1 MLQSINIKK
10 FALFSNTEVN
20 FNDGMTALSG
30 ETGAGKSII
39 VDAIGLLMGRKNIRK
54 IKEDDI
60 EMSCCFELKN
70 QQIKSILH
78 QNEFIRDG
86 ENTCIFRLKIVN
98 NTSKHYINDIQ
109 VTKSKL
115 NEIGSFLIDIYG
127 QNENRFI
134 LKNEVQLNKLDSYSK
149 NLDDIKLLNDI
160 YNEIIDIK
168 RKIDNMSKGG
178 LNYEEHIKILEEEI
192 KEISNYLITKDE
204 FDNILREIKVLS
216 NSEETLKNVN
226 ECYEKIYNNESFNI
240 YSELSNIS
248 NTISDISDI
257 DHKIRNLADQINN
270 SLDEIKD
277 ISKEIQHYRD
287 SIEINPEKLNSLNLK
302 ITELNEIFRKYKTN
316 ESEII
321 NLHSNKTKE
330 LENLLSNKEDVAK
343 LNENYAKLIKKYH
356 PLAKSISKIRSISA
370 KNFENDIVN
379 QLSKLNMGGCEFKI
393 KIDTNCNIIS
403 ATGYDNVNFLI
414 KTNKKTQLLPIKDI
428 ASGGELSRI
437 SLVIQLLARN
447 NNDSET
453 MIFDEVDTGIG
464 GATSEVIG
472 MFLSKLS
479 KNAQVFCVTHQAQI
493 AGKAANHFLIEK
505 NNNLGEVKI
514 TELSMDERIN
524 EIARMIGGVD
534 VTNKTL
540 EYANEILSKWKTI
553 HLQIHHIKLM
563 SDLVF

>member
-10 FALFSNTEVN
+10 FALFSNTEIN

-70 QQIKSILH
+70 QQVKSILH
-78 QNEFIRDG
+78 QNEFISDG

-168 RKIDNMSKGG
+168 RKIDNMSKDG

-216 NSEETLKNVN
+216 NSEETLKSVN
-226 ECYEKIYNNESFNI
+226 ECYEKLYNNESFNI

-248 NTISDISDI
+248 NTISDISEI

-321 NLHSNKTKE
+321 KLHSNKTKE
-330 LENLLSNKEDVAK
+330 LEDLLSNKEDVAK

-379 QLSKLNMGGCEFKI
+379 QLSKLNMDGCEFKI
-393 KIDTNCNIIS
+393 KIDTNCNIVS

-464 GATSEVIG
+464 GATSEIIG

-540 EYANEILSKWKTI
+540 EYANEILSK
-553 HLQIHHIKLM
+553 
-563 SDLVF
+563 

>member
-178 LNYEEHIKILEEEI
+178 LNYEEHIEILEEEI

-226 ECYEKIYNNESFNI
+226 ECYEKLYNNESFNI

-321 NLHSNKTKE
+321 KLHSNKTKE
-330 LENLLSNKEDVAK
+330 LEDLLSNKEDVAK

-356 PLAKSISKIRSISA
+356 PLAKNISKIRSISA

-379 QLSKLNMGGCEFKI
+379 QLSKLNMDGCEFKI
-393 KIDTNCNIIS
+393 KIDTDCNIVS

-540 EYANEILSKWKTI
+540 EYANEILSK
-553 HLQIHHIKLM
+553 
-563 SDLVF
+563 

>member
-39 VDAIGLLMGRKNIRK
+39 IDAIGLLMGRKNIRK

-178 LNYEEHIKILEEEI
+178 LNYEEHIEILEEEI

-226 ECYEKIYNNESFNI
+226 ECYEKLYNNESFNI
-240 YSELSNIS
+240 YSELSNVS

-321 NLHSNKTKE
+321 KLHSNKTKE
-330 LENLLSNKEDVAK
+330 LEDLLSNKKDVAK
-343 LNENYAKLIKKYH
+343 LNEKYAKLMKKYH
-356 PLAKSISKIRSISA
+356 PLAKNISKIRSISA

-393 KIDTNCNIIS
+393 KIDTDCNIVS

-505 NNNLGEVKI
+505 NNNLAEVKI

-540 EYANEILSKWKTI
+540 EYANEILSK
-553 HLQIHHIKLM
+553 
-563 SDLVF
+563 

>member
-39 VDAIGLLMGRKNIRK
+39 IDAIGLLMGRKNIRK

-86 ENTCIFRLKIVN
+86 ENTCIIRLKIVN

-109 VTKSKL
+109 VTKTKL

-168 RKIDNMSKGG
+168 RKIDNMSKDG
-178 LNYEEHIKILEEEI
+178 LNYEEHIEILEEEI

-226 ECYEKIYNNESFNI
+226 ECYEKLYNNESFNI
-240 YSELSNIS
+240 YSELSNVS

-257 DHKIRNLADQINN
+257 DHKIKNLADQINN

-321 NLHSNKTKE
+321 KLHSNKTKE
-330 LENLLSNKEDVAK
+330 LEDLLSNKKDVAK
-343 LNENYAKLIKKYH
+343 LNEKYAKLMKKYH
-356 PLAKSISKIRSISA
+356 PLAKNISKIRSISA

-393 KIDTNCNIIS
+393 KIDTDCNIVS

-505 NNNLGEVKI
+505 NNNLAEVKI

-540 EYANEILSKWKTI
+540 EYANEILSK
-553 HLQIHHIKLM
+553 
-563 SDLVF
+563 

>member
-248 NTISDISDI
+248 NTISDISEI

-321 NLHSNKTKE
+321 KLHSNKTKE
-330 LENLLSNKEDVAK
+330 LEDLLSNKEDVAK

-356 PLAKSISKIRSISA
+356 PLAKSISKTRSISA

-379 QLSKLNMGGCEFKI
+379 QLSKLNMDGCEFKI
-393 KIDTNCNIIS
+393 KIDTNCNIVS

-540 EYANEILSKWKTI
+540 EYANEILSK
-553 HLQIHHIKLM
+553 
-563 SDLVF
+563 

>member
-257 DHKIRNLADQINN
+257 DHKIRDLADQINN

-321 NLHSNKTKE
+321 KLHSNKTNE
-330 LENLLSNKEDVAK
+330 LEELLSNKEDVAK
-343 LNENYAKLIKKYH
+343 LNENYEKLIKKYH

-379 QLSKLNMGGCEFKI
+379 QLSKLNMDGCEFQI

-540 EYANEILSKWKTI
+540 EYANEILSK
-553 HLQIHHIKLM
+553 
-563 SDLVF
+563 

>member
-10 FALFSNTEVN
+10 FALFTNTEVN

-321 NLHSNKTKE
+321 KLHSNKTNE
-330 LENLLSNKEDVAK
+330 LEELLSNKEDVAK
-343 LNENYAKLIKKYH
+343 LNENYEKLIKKYH

-379 QLSKLNMGGCEFKI
+379 QLSKLNMDGCEFQI

-505 NNNLGEVKI
+505 NNNLAEVKI

-540 EYANEILSKWKTI
+540 EYANEILSK
-553 HLQIHHIKLM
+553 
-563 SDLVF
+563 

>member
-10 FALFSNTEVN
+10 FALFTNTEVN

-39 VDAIGLLMGRKNIRK
+39 IDAIGLLMGRKNIRK

-86 ENTCIFRLKIVN
+86 ENTCIIRLKIVN

-109 VTKSKL
+109 VTKTKL

-178 LNYEEHIKILEEEI
+178 LNYEEHIEILEEEI

-226 ECYEKIYNNESFNI
+226 ECYEKLYNNESFNI
-240 YSELSNIS
+240 YSELSNVS

-321 NLHSNKTKE
+321 KLHSNKTKE
-330 LENLLSNKEDVAK
+330 LEDLLSNKKDVAK
-343 LNENYAKLIKKYH
+343 LNEKYAKLMKKYH
-356 PLAKSISKIRSISA
+356 PLAKNISKIRSISA

-379 QLSKLNMGGCEFKI
+379 QLSKLNMDGCEFKI
-393 KIDTNCNIIS
+393 KIDTDCNIVS
-403 ATGYDNVNFLI
+403 ANGYDNVNFLI

-505 NNNLGEVKI
+505 NNNLAEVKI

-540 EYANEILSKWKTI
+540 EYANEILSK
-553 HLQIHHIKLM
+553 
-563 SDLVF
+563 

>member
-86 ENTCIFRLKIVN
+86 ENTCIIRLKIVN

-109 VTKSKL
+109 VTKTKL

-178 LNYEEHIKILEEEI
+178 LNYEEHIEILEEEI

-226 ECYEKIYNNESFNI
+226 ECYEKLYNNESFNI
-240 YSELSNIS
+240 YSELSNVS

-321 NLHSNKTKE
+321 KLHSNKTKE
-330 LENLLSNKEDVAK
+330 LEDLLSNKKDVAK
-343 LNENYAKLIKKYH
+343 LNEKYAKLMKKYH
-356 PLAKSISKIRSISA
+356 PLAKNISKIRSISA

-379 QLSKLNMGGCEFKI
+379 QLSKLNMDGCEFKI
-393 KIDTNCNIIS
+393 KIDTDCNLVS
-403 ATGYDNVNFLI
+403 ANGYDNVNFLI

-514 TELSMDERIN
+514 TQLNMEERIN

-540 EYANEILSKWKTI
+540 EYANEILSK
-553 HLQIHHIKLM
+553 
-563 SDLVF
+563 

>member
-321 NLHSNKTKE
+321 KLHSNKTNE
-330 LENLLSNKEDVAK
+330 LEELLSNKEDVAK
-343 LNENYAKLIKKYH
+343 LNENYEKLIKKYH

-379 QLSKLNMGGCEFKI
+379 QLSKLNMDGCEFQI

-540 EYANEILSKWKTI
+540 EYANEILSK
-553 HLQIHHIKLM
+553 
-563 SDLVF
+563 

>member
-248 NTISDISDI
+248 NTISDISDF

-302 ITELNEIFRKYKTN
+302 ITELNEIFRKYKKN

-321 NLHSNKTKE
+321 KLHSNKTKE
-330 LENLLSNKEDVAK
+330 LEDLLSNKEDVAK

-379 QLSKLNMGGCEFKI
+379 QLSKLNMDGCEFKI

-540 EYANEILSKWKTI
+540 EYANEILSK
-553 HLQIHHIKLM
+553 
-563 SDLVF
+563 

>member
-321 NLHSNKTKE
+321 KLHSNKTKE
-330 LENLLSNKEDVAK
+330 LEDLLSNKKDVAK
-343 LNENYAKLIKKYH
+343 LNEKYAKLMKKYH
-356 PLAKSISKIRSISA
+356 PLAKNISKIRSISA

-393 KIDTNCNIIS
+393 KIDTDCNIVS

-505 NNNLGEVKI
+505 NNNLAEVKI
-514 TELSMDERIN
+514 TELSMEERIN

-540 EYANEILSKWKTI
+540 EYANEILSK
-553 HLQIHHIKLM
+553 
-563 SDLVF
+563 

>member
-39 VDAIGLLMGRKNIRK
+39 IDAIGLLMGRKNIRK

-86 ENTCIFRLKIVN
+86 ENTCIIRLKIVN

-109 VTKSKL
+109 VTKTKL
-115 NEIGSFLIDIYG
+115 NEIGGFLIDIYG

-178 LNYEEHIKILEEEI
+178 LNYEEHIEILEEEI

-204 FDNILREIKVLS
+204 FDNILGEIKVLS

-226 ECYEKIYNNESFNI
+226 ECYERLYNNESFNI
-240 YSELSNIS
+240 YSELSNVS

-321 NLHSNKTKE
+321 KLHSNKTKE
-330 LENLLSNKEDVAK
+330 LEDLLSNKKDVAK
-343 LNENYAKLIKKYH
+343 LNEKYAKLMKKYH
-356 PLAKSISKIRSISA
+356 PLAKNISKIRSISA

-379 QLSKLNMGGCEFKI
+379 QLSKLNMDGCEFKI
-393 KIDTNCNIIS
+393 KIDTDCNIVS

-505 NNNLGEVKI
+505 NNNLAEVKI

-540 EYANEILSKWKTI
+540 EYANEILSK
-553 HLQIHHIKLM
+553 
-563 SDLVF
+563 

>member
-39 VDAIGLLMGRKNIRK
+39 IDAIGLLMGRKNIRK

-86 ENTCIFRLKIVN
+86 ENTCIIRLKIVN

-109 VTKSKL
+109 VTKTKL

-168 RKIDNMSKGG
+168 RKIDNMSKDG

-321 NLHSNKTKE
+321 KLHSNKTKE
-330 LENLLSNKEDVAK
+330 LEDLLSNKEDVAK

-379 QLSKLNMGGCEFKI
+379 QLSKLNMDGCEFQI

-505 NNNLGEVKI
+505 NNNLAEVKI

-540 EYANEILSKWKTI
+540 EYANEILSK
-553 HLQIHHIKLM
+553 
-563 SDLVF
+563 

>member
-39 VDAIGLLMGRKNIRK
+39 IDAIGLLMGRKNIRK

-86 ENTCIFRLKIVN
+86 ENTCIIRLKIVN

-109 VTKSKL
+109 VTKTKL

-178 LNYEEHIKILEEEI
+178 LNYEEHIEILEEEI

-216 NSEETLKNVN
+216 NSEETLKNVD
-226 ECYEKIYNNESFNI
+226 ECYEKLYNNESFNI
-240 YSELSNIS
+240 YSELSNVS

-321 NLHSNKTKE
+321 KLHSNKTKE
-330 LENLLSNKEDVAK
+330 LEDLLSNKKDVAK
-343 LNENYAKLIKKYH
+343 LNEKYAKLMKKYH
-356 PLAKSISKIRSISA
+356 PLAKNISKIRSISA

-379 QLSKLNMGGCEFKI
+379 QLSKLNMDGCEFKI
-393 KIDTNCNIIS
+393 KIDTDCNIVS

-505 NNNLGEVKI
+505 NNNLAEVKI

-540 EYANEILSKWKTI
+540 EYANEILSK
-553 HLQIHHIKLM
+553 
-563 SDLVF
+563 

>member
-178 LNYEEHIKILEEEI
+178 LNYEEHIEILEEEI

-226 ECYEKIYNNESFNI
+226 ECYEKLYNNESFNI
-240 YSELSNIS
+240 YSELSNVS

-321 NLHSNKTKE
+321 KLHSNKTKE
-330 LENLLSNKEDVAK
+330 LEDLLSNKKDVAK
-343 LNENYAKLIKKYH
+343 LNEKYAKLMKKYH
-356 PLAKSISKIRSISA
+356 PLAKNISKIRSISA

-393 KIDTNCNIIS
+393 KIDTDCNIVS

-540 EYANEILSKWKTI
+540 EYANEILSK
-553 HLQIHHIKLM
+553 
-563 SDLVF
+563 

>member
-168 RKIDNMSKGG
+168 RKIDNMSKDG
-178 LNYEEHIKILEEEI
+178 LNYEEHIEILEEEI

-226 ECYEKIYNNESFNI
+226 ECYEKLYNNESFNI
-240 YSELSNIS
+240 YSELSNVS

-321 NLHSNKTKE
+321 KLHSNKTKE
-330 LENLLSNKEDVAK
+330 LEDLLSNKKDVAK
-343 LNENYAKLIKKYH
+343 LNEKYAKLMKKYH
-356 PLAKSISKIRSISA
+356 PLAKNISRIRSISA

-379 QLSKLNMGGCEFKI
+379 QLSKLNMDGCEFKI

-493 AGKAANHFLIEK
+493 ACKAANHFLIEK

-540 EYANEILSKWKTI
+540 EYANEILSK
-553 HLQIHHIKLM
+553 
-563 SDLVF
+563 

>member
-10 FALFSNTEVN
+10 FALFSNTEVS

-39 VDAIGLLMGRKNIRK
+39 IDAIGLLMGRKNIRK

-86 ENTCIFRLKIVN
+86 ENTCIIRLKIVN
-98 NTSKHYINDIQ
+98 NTSKYYINDIQ
-109 VTKSKL
+109 VTKTKL

-168 RKIDNMSKGG
+168 RKIDNMSKDG
-178 LNYEEHIKILEEEI
+178 LNYEEHIEILEEEI

-226 ECYEKIYNNESFNI
+226 ECYEKLYNNESFNI

-321 NLHSNKTKE
+321 KLHSNKTKE
-330 LENLLSNKEDVAK
+330 LEDLLSNKKDVAK
-343 LNENYAKLIKKYH
+343 LNEKYAKLMKKYH
-356 PLAKSISKIRSISA
+356 PLAKNISKIRSISA

-379 QLSKLNMGGCEFKI
+379 QLSKLNMDGCEFKI
-393 KIDTNCNIIS
+393 KIDTDCSIVS

-505 NNNLGEVKI
+505 NNNLAEVKI

-540 EYANEILSKWKTI
+540 EYANEILSK
-553 HLQIHHIKLM
+553 
-563 SDLVF
+563 

>member
-216 NSEETLKNVN
+216 NSEETLKSVN
-226 ECYEKIYNNESFNI
+226 ECYEKLYNNESFNI

-321 NLHSNKTKE
+321 KLHSNKTNE
-330 LENLLSNKEDVAK
+330 LEDLLSNKEDVAK

-379 QLSKLNMGGCEFKI
+379 QLSKLNMDGCEFKI

-540 EYANEILSKWKTI
+540 EYANEILSK
-553 HLQIHHIKLM
+553 
-563 SDLVF
+563 

>member
-248 NTISDISDI
+248 NTISDISDF
-257 DHKIRNLADQINN
+257 DHKIRSLADQINN

-321 NLHSNKTKE
+321 KLHSNKTKE
-330 LENLLSNKEDVAK
+330 LEDLLSNKEDVAK

-379 QLSKLNMGGCEFKI
+379 QLSKLNMDGCEFKI

-540 EYANEILSKWKTI
+540 EYANEILSK
-553 HLQIHHIKLM
+553 
-563 SDLVF
+563 

>member
-226 ECYEKIYNNESFNI
+226 ECYEKLYNNESFNI
-240 YSELSNIS
+240 YSELSNVS

-321 NLHSNKTKE
+321 KLHSNKTKE
-330 LENLLSNKEDVAK
+330 LEDLLSNKEDVAK

-379 QLSKLNMGGCEFKI
+379 QLSKLNMDGCEFKI
-393 KIDTNCNIIS
+393 KIDTDCNIVS

-505 NNNLGEVKI
+505 NNNLAEVKI

-540 EYANEILSKWKTI
+540 EYANEILSK
-553 HLQIHHIKLM
+553 
-563 SDLVF
+563 

>member
-109 VTKSKL
+109 VTKTKL

-321 NLHSNKTKE
+321 KLHSNKTKE
-330 LENLLSNKEDVAK
+330 LEDLLSNKEDVAK

-379 QLSKLNMGGCEFKI
+379 QLSKLNMDGCEFKI
-393 KIDTNCNIIS
+393 KIDTDCNIVS

-540 EYANEILSKWKTI
+540 EYANEILSK
-553 HLQIHHIKLM
+553 
-563 SDLVF
+563 

>member
-10 FALFSNTEVN
+10 FALFSNTEVS

-39 VDAIGLLMGRKNIRK
+39 IDAIGLLMGRKNIRK

-86 ENTCIFRLKIVN
+86 ENTCIIRLKIVN

-109 VTKSKL
+109 VTKTKL

-178 LNYEEHIKILEEEI
+178 LNYEEHIEILEEEI

-226 ECYEKIYNNESFNI
+226 ECYEKLYNNESFNI
-240 YSELSNIS
+240 YSELSNVS

-321 NLHSNKTKE
+321 KLHSNKTKE
-330 LENLLSNKEDVAK
+330 LEDLLSNKKDVAK
-343 LNENYAKLIKKYH
+343 LNEKYAKLMKKYH
-356 PLAKSISKIRSISA
+356 PLAKNISKIRSISA

-379 QLSKLNMGGCEFKI
+379 QLSKLNMDGCEFKI
-393 KIDTNCNIIS
+393 KIDTDCNIVS

-505 NNNLGEVKI
+505 NNNLAEVKI

-540 EYANEILSKWKTI
+540 EYANEILSK
-553 HLQIHHIKLM
+553 
-563 SDLVF
+563 

>member
-109 VTKSKL
+109 VTKTKL

-321 NLHSNKTKE
+321 KLHSNKTKE
-330 LENLLSNKEDVAK
+330 LEDLLSNKEDVAK

-356 PLAKSISKIRSISA
+356 PLAKNISKIRSISA

-393 KIDTNCNIIS
+393 KIDTDCNIVS

-540 EYANEILSKWKTI
+540 EYANEILSK
-553 HLQIHHIKLM
+553 
-563 SDLVF
+563 

>member
-1 MLQSINIKK
+1 MIIKYDIITGNRSWWKNLKYRKEAVLKLLTLRKRGYRLKSTIRNTNNSVNTNIYTTYKFYVKKMLQSINIKK

-168 RKIDNMSKGG
+168 RKIDNMSKDG

-226 ECYEKIYNNESFNI
+226 ECYEKLYNNESFNI

-321 NLHSNKTKE
+321 KLHSNKTKE
-330 LENLLSNKEDVAK
+330 LEDLLSNKEDVAK

-356 PLAKSISKIRSISA
+356 PLAKA
-370 KNFENDIVN
+370 
-379 QLSKLNMGGCEFKI
+379 
-393 KIDTNCNIIS
+393 
-403 ATGYDNVNFLI
+403 
-414 KTNKKTQLLPIKDI
+414 
-428 ASGGELSRI
+428 
-437 SLVIQLLARN
+437 LV
-447 NNDSET
+447 
-453 MIFDEVDTGIG
+453 
-464 GATSEVIG
+464 
-472 MFLSKLS
+472 K
-479 KNAQVFCVTHQAQI
+479 
-493 AGKAANHFLIEK
+493 
-505 NNNLGEVKI
+505 
-514 TELSMDERIN
+514 
-524 EIARMIGGVD
+524 
-534 VTNKTL
+534 
-540 EYANEILSKWKTI
+540 
-553 HLQIHHIKLM
+553 
-563 SDLVF
+563 

>member
-248 NTISDISDI
+248 NTTSDISDF

-321 NLHSNKTKE
+321 KLHSNKTKE
-330 LENLLSNKEDVAK
+330 LEDLLSNKEDVAK

-379 QLSKLNMGGCEFKI
+379 QLSKLNMDGCEFKI

-540 EYANEILSKWKTI
+540 EYANEILSK
-553 HLQIHHIKLM
+553 
-563 SDLVF
+563 

>member
-287 SIEINPEKLNSLNLK
+287 SIEINPEKLNSLNMK

-321 NLHSNKTKE
+321 KLHSNKTNE
-330 LENLLSNKEDVAK
+330 LEELLSNKEDVAK
-343 LNENYAKLIKKYH
+343 LNENYSKLIKKYH

-370 KNFENDIVN
+370 KKFENDIVN
-379 QLSKLNMGGCEFKI
+379 QLSKLNMDGCEFKI
-393 KIDTNCNIIS
+393 KIDTDCSIVS

-540 EYANEILSKWKTI
+540 EYANEILSK
-553 HLQIHHIKLM
+553 
-563 SDLVF
+563 

>member
-86 ENTCIFRLKIVN
+86 ENTCIIRLKIVN
-98 NTSKHYINDIQ
+98 NTSKHYINDVQ
-109 VTKSKL
+109 VTKTKL

-168 RKIDNMSKGG
+168 REIDNMSKGG

-204 FDNILREIKVLS
+204 FDNILGEIKVLS

-226 ECYEKIYNNESFNI
+226 ECYERLYNNESFNI
-240 YSELSNIS
+240 YSELSNVS

-321 NLHSNKTKE
+321 KLHSNKTKE
-330 LENLLSNKEDVAK
+330 LEDLLSNKKDVAK
-343 LNENYAKLIKKYH
+343 LNEKYAKLMKKYH
-356 PLAKSISKIRSISA
+356 PLAKNISKIRSISA

-379 QLSKLNMGGCEFKI
+379 QLSKLNMDGCEFKI
-393 KIDTNCNIIS
+393 KIDTDCNLVS
-403 ATGYDNVNFLI
+403 ANGYDNVNFLI

-505 NNNLGEVKI
+505 NNNLAEVKI

-540 EYANEILSKWKTI
+540 EYANEILSK
-553 HLQIHHIKLM
+553 
-563 SDLVF
+563 

>member
-39 VDAIGLLMGRKNIRK
+39 IDAIGLLMGRKNIRK

-86 ENTCIFRLKIVN
+86 ENTCIIRLKIVN

-109 VTKSKL
+109 VTKTKL

-168 RKIDNMSKGG
+168 RKIDNMSKDG
-178 LNYEEHIKILEEEI
+178 LNYEEHIEILEEEI

-226 ECYEKIYNNESFNI
+226 ECYEKLYNNESFNI
-240 YSELSNIS
+240 YSELSNVS

-321 NLHSNKTKE
+321 KLHSNKTKE
-330 LENLLSNKEDVAK
+330 LEDLLSNKKDVAK
-343 LNENYAKLIKKYH
+343 LNEKYAKLMKKYH
-356 PLAKSISKIRSISA
+356 PLAKNISKIRSISA

-393 KIDTNCNIIS
+393 KIDTDCNIVS

-505 NNNLGEVKI
+505 NNNLAEVKI

-540 EYANEILSKWKTI
+540 EYANEILSK
-553 HLQIHHIKLM
+553 
-563 SDLVF
+563 